1 MKIIK
6 SLNLAVLFMAFSFLI
21 VSCGDDDN
29 VEVKTIAETAV
40 ETEQLSI
47 LVEALERADLVSV
60 LDGTT
65 NFTVF
70 APTNEAFNN
79 FLTQNGLNSL
89 DDIPTDVLTQVL
101 LNHVVTGTQISSTLN
116 TGYYTTNAT
125 EASTGNAISMYIN
138 TSNGVTIN
146 GSASVTTADIN
157 ASNGVVHLVDS
168 VIALPTVVD
177 FAVADSNFSV
187 LVQALT
193 RSDLPTN
200 FVSVLSSEGPFT
212 VFAPTNEAFVDLL
225 TELGIT
231 GLEDIDAA
239 TLDAVLKYHV
249 AGNANVLSSML
260 SDDMSVMTLAD
271 EGFTVDLDN
280 GAEIIDNNNRRVE
293 IFITDV
299 QASNG
304 VIHVINKVLL
314 P

>member
-125 EASTGNAISMYIN
+125 EASTGNAINMYIN

-146 GSASVTTADIN
+146 GSASVTTVDIN